1 MPTVFEQDGFRIVIY
16 HPRREVTRVSYSI
29 AEERSMARSRTPL
42 SEILAQ
48 IPAAR
53 AFSAREWKAG
63 RRATSARYDR
73 PTGRIVMELSNDY
86 LYGFPAT
93 SIPELAK
100 ASAKQL
106 AAVEVSPGG
115 SGLYWEELDVD
126 LSVAGL
132 LLSSLGQKEKLT
144 ELARIAGRAKSPAKA
159 AASRANGAKGGRPRK
174 VARRK

>member
-1 MPTVFEQDGFRIVIY
+1 
-16 HPRREVTRVSYSI
+16 
-29 AEERSMARSRTPL
+29 MARSRTPL

-53 AFSAREWKAG
+53 ARSAREWKEG

-73 PTGRIVMELSNDY
+73 PTGRIVMELSNGY
-86 LYGFPAT
+86 LYGFPVT

-115 SGLYWEELDVD
+115 SGLHWEELDAD

-132 LLSSLGQKEKLT
+132 LLSALGRGEKLT